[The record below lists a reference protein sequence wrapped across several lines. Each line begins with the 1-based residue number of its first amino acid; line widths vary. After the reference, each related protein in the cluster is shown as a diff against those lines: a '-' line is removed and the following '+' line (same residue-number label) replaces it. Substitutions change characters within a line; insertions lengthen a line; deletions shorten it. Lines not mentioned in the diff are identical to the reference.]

1 MKVVTDAAVRESVL
15 NSSAFITAMGWIE
28 ASKVS
33 FNSVNGEAFIRE
45 FEQTISA
52 PSATVVIAFLESFS
66 VMLDIVS
73 TASGIEKQ
81 AWRDM
86 ACAGFLN
93 SSQTKNAVAM
103 NGRYQ
108 QFGGHN
114 EETIMRFKA
123 SNVLCAALIMRA
135 FYFDLFFIKSDL
147 EEITD
152 RIALNNNRQQNKDNQ
167 K

>member
-15 NSSAFITAMGWIE
+15 NSGAFIVAMGWIE
-28 ASKVS
+28 ASKIN

-52 PSATVVIAFLESFS
+52 PSATVVMAFLESFS

-73 TASGIEKQ
+73 TANGIEKQ

-86 ACAGFLN
+86 ACAGFLTN
-93 SSQTKNAVAM
+93 SQTKNAVAM

-108 QFGGHN
+108 QFGGHSD
-114 EETIMRFKA
+114 ETITRFKA
-123 SNVLCAALIMRA
+123 SSVLCAALIMRA

-152 RIALNNNRQQNKDNQ
+152 RIALNNSRQQNKDNQ